1 MDQWAREHRY
11 LPETVETGA
20 LHGDPRESKVWEELV
35 GVTIEN
41 SWHFPEGG
49 DIRIGR
55 MFVDTGFHWEETL
68 RFCKEHWSG
77 GRMLPCKG
85 LGADKRKTVGGGP
98 IIHSENRTKHPPYV
112 MVVNVDVNVAKDQIA
127 QMLAKTVPGP
137 GFAHIPSGAG
147 EAPIRAL
154 TSM

>member
-1 MDQWAREHRY
+1 M
-11 LPETVETGA
+11 
-20 LHGDPRESKVWEELV
+20 
-35 GVTIEN
+35 TIEN